1 MTLKTTR
8 NQALNIRVTPA
19 EAEMVRAAA
28 DAMGWSVTDVML
40 AGALAVGA
48 DIVGRWEGPGAPQV
62 KRAERAFKAVQR
74 EQLEPVRARAAAGQ
88 PLADFAAV
96 VQQTSLTTAANRQ
109 PQEKVS

>member
-8 NQALNIRVTPA
+8 HQALNIRVTPA

-40 AGALAVGA
+40 AVS
-48 DIVGRWEGPGAPQV
+48 RWEGPWAPQV
-62 KRAERAFKAVQR
+62 KRVERAFKAVQR